1 MEGGQAGFS
10 PPPYTPLTPPPT
22 LLQVVLERYSMR
34 QAAFDHMRALLCLRS
49 AHVGADAPQPEARM
63 ETSLLMLGG

>member
-1 MEGGQAGFS
+1 
-10 PPPYTPLTPPPT
+10 
-22 LLQVVLERYSMR
+22 MR